1 LTRDILRSIVI
12 NTVEHPR
19 ASLNGPLELII
30 GVAERVRSY
39 MTRFEKTGFPATGV
53 YIQDGVLSLPMLV
66 KTVHIQC

>member
-1 LTRDILRSIVI
+1 MTRDILRSIVI

-39 MTRFEKTGFPATGV
+39 MTRFKKTDFPATGV

-66 KTVHIQC
+66 KMVHIQR

>member
-1 LTRDILRSIVI
+1 MTRDILRSIVI

-19 ASLNGPLELII
+19 ASLNSPLELII

-53 YIQDGVLSLPMLV
+53 YIQDGVLSLPTLV
-66 KTVHIQC
+66 KTGHIQR